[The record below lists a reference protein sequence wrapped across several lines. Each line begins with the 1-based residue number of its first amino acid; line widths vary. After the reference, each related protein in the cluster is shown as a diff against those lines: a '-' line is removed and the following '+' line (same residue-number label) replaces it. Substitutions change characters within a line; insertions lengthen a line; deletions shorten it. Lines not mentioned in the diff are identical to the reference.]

1 MPQLFRVGDLARQM
15 NLPVEELVFK
25 LRSIGVDISKPEDTL
40 DLATVKSIITGET
53 LQRRPR
59 EVIVR
64 KEPTAAE
71 EQKKAPAPAVDRL
84 KRRRPTR
91 RSVDEELPDE
101 VPNLAAMSLPASQ
114 PAARPP
120 GATIAGD
127 AASAEGATA
136 TAATGLEPPP
146 AAVAPAPV
154 TATPIAAVTSE
165 PAHPVAAPEVA
176 PERAPEAAAEKPT
189 KPKRGT
195 KAAAKKAAEAETQAE
210 APAPGAFAHAATP
223 APPAKAAHAAEHPP
237 VAEKPATK
245 AAAAKAG
252 AAKAAAAAPA
262 PVKTPAPA
270 REAAKTPLESQLRE
284 LSDEEVKARIMAA
297 KQAAQQKATEKTPA
311 TPRGKTSRKAK
322 SAADADEI
330 RDLLAKF
337 EESKVRAKSDGPAA
351 PTTTSVPQGRGRQV
365 HRQRRER
372 GEAPTA
378 QRAITVE
385 FRDGQKPEGPVYLS
399 EAVTVR
405 ELAEKL
411 NVLVKD
417 LMAYLISKKIFV
429 VANQALPQELA
440 EQICEELGIEAM
452 VISFEEEIDLEQE
465 EAATGSGTL
474 EPRPPVVTVM
484 GHVDHGKTS
493 LLDAI
498 RSTRV
503 AVGEAGG
510 ITQHIGA
517 SRVVHNG
524 KPIVFIDTPGH
535 EAFTQMRARGAKIT
549 DIVVLVVAADD
560 GVMPQTVEAISHARA
575 ARVPIIVAVNKIDK
589 PGANA
594 DRIKQALASH
604 EVLVE
609 GWGGEVPVA
618 EVSALKNIGIN
629 DLLDVILLVAEMQ
642 NFRAT
647 QEGPARGTVLEARKE
662 RGRGVVATV
671 LVQQGTLA
679 QGDYFFAGATYGRVR
694 AMVDTA
700 RKPLRQAGPTDAA
713 EIMGLENIPDAG
725 DTFQVVENEA
735 RAREVAS
742 YRKGKQREEQMAA
755 GRKVSLEG
763 LMDKIKSDEVKAL
776 NVVLKADV
784 QGSVEVLRET
794 LVKLSTDEVA
804 VNLIHASAG
813 AINANDILLASA
825 SQAVVIGFNVRP
837 ERSAK
842 ELADREG
849 VDVRLYTVIY
859 HLTEDI
865 QKAMVGLLKPT
876 FREEDLGHAEV
887 RKVFKVTKVGT
898 IAGCMV
904 TGGVIQRSAKA
915 RLLRDNVVV
924 WEGGIASLRREK
936 DDASE
941 VKNGFECGIG
951 LERFQDI
958 KEGDVIESYRTVE
971 VAREM

>member
-25 LRSIGVDISKPEDTL
+25 LRSIGVDVTKPEDTL

-71 EQKKAPAPAVDRL
+71 EQKKAPAPAVSGL

-91 RSVDEELPDE
+91 RSTDEELPDE
-101 VPNLAAMSLPASQ
+101 VPNLAAMSLPASA
-114 PAARPP
+114 PSAR
-120 GATIAGD
+120 
-127 AASAEGATA
+127 
-136 TAATGLEPPP
+136 P
-146 AAVAPAPV
+146 AAVPLADE
-154 TATPIAAVTSE
+154 TA
-165 PAHPVAAPEVA
+165 VAAAEAEVPPA
-176 PERAPEAAAEKPT
+176 APEAAVTTPVAEVAEPAVPGAPAVEPAQATEPEKQA
-189 KPKRGT
+189 KPKRTT
-195 KAAAKKAAEAETQAE
+195 KATAKKAAETEAAE
-210 APAPGAFAHAATP
+210 AAP
-223 APPAKAAHAAEHPP
+223 
-237 VAEKPATK
+237 
-245 AAAAKAG
+245 AAAITPSA
-252 AAKAAAAAPA
+252 AAAAAPA
-262 PVKTPAPA
+262 EPAPVA
-270 REAAKTPLESQLRE
+270 EKAPGKATAAKAPAAKSAAAAAPAKAPSAPKEAARTPLESQLRE
-284 LSDEEVKARIMAA
+284 LSDEEVKARIIAA
-297 KQAAQQKATEKTPA
+297 KQASQQRAAEKTAAP
-311 TPRGKTSRKAK
+311 PRGKTSRKAK

-337 EESKVRAKSDGPAA
+337 EESKVRAKSDTPTA
-351 PTTTSVPQGRGRQV
+351 PTTTPVPPGRGRQV

-372 GEAPTA
+372 GEAPAA
-378 QRAITVE
+378 QRSITVE

-417 LMAYLISKKIFV
+417 LMAYLISKKILV

-440 EQICEELGIEAM
+440 EKICEELGIEAM

-465 EAATGSGTL
+465 EAVAGVGKL
-474 EPRPPVVTVM
+474 ESRPPVVTVM

-517 SRVVHNG
+517 SHIVHNG

-575 ARVPIIVAVNKIDK
+575 ARVPIIVAINKIDK
-589 PGANA
+589 PGANS

-618 EVSALKNIGIN
+618 EVSALKHTGIS

-647 QEGPARGTVLEARKE
+647 QDGPARGTVLEARKE

-671 LVQQGTLA
+671 LVQQGTLS

-713 EIMGLENIPDAG
+713 EIMGLEDIPEAG

-742 YRKGKQREEQMAA
+742 YRRGKQREEQMAA

-794 LVKLSTDEVA
+794 LVKLSTEEVA

-865 QKAMVGLLKPT
+865 QKAMTGLLKPT
-876 FREEDLGHAEV
+876 YREEDLGHAEV
-887 RKVFKVTKVGT
+887 RKVFRVSKVGT
-898 IAGCMV
+898 IAGCLV
-904 TGGVIQRSAKA
+904 LDGVIQRSAKV

-924 WEGGIASLRREK
+924 WEGGLASLRRVK
-936 DDASE
+936 DDVSE

-958 KEGDVIESYRTVE
+958 KEGDVIESFRIVE